1 MIMRTRVLLL
11 VIAVAPLGAQ
21 WLNYPTAGIPR
32 TPDGKPDLTA
42 PAPKTADGKPDIG
55 GLWQPPP
62 GSVANIAKDL
72 KPEEISFQPAAAA
85 LYKQR
90 QDTLSKDDPTG
101 NCIPGGVPR
110 SDLVGYPFKIVPA
123 PGMVM
128 ILYEAVHSYRQIFT
142 DGRVL
147 PKEFSPSWMGN
158 SVGRWED
165 DTFVVEST
173 GFKEN
178 SWLDNGGHPGTE
190 ALHVIERFHR
200 KDFGH
205 LDLRI
210 TVDDPRSYTKPFT
223 ASYVLSLQPDTELL
237 EYVCNEN
244 NKDLEHLV
252 GK

>member
-1 MIMRTRVLLL
+1 MMIRTTALLSL
-11 VIAVAPLGAQ
+11 LAVAPLGAQ

-32 TPDGKPDLTA
+32 TPDGKPNLSA

-55 GLWQPPP
+55 GLWLPPAM
-62 GSVANIAKDL
+62 SVGNIAKNL
-72 KPEEISFQPAAAA
+72 KPDDIAFTPSAAA
-85 LYKQR
+85 LYQHR
-90 QDTLSKDDPTG
+90 QDTLSKEDPTG

-110 SDLVGYPFKIVPA
+110 SDLVGYPYKIVPS

-142 DGRVL
+142 DGRKL
-147 PKEFSPSWMGN
+147 PKDPSPSWQGN
-158 SVGRWED
+158 SVGHWEG
-165 DTFVVEST
+165 DTFVVESN
-173 GFKEN
+173 GFNEN

-200 KDFGH
+200 TDFGH
-205 LDLRI
+205 LELKI
-210 TVDDPRSYTKPFT
+210 TVEDPRSYTKPFT
-223 ASYVLSLQPDTELL
+223 ASYVLTLQADNELL

-244 NKDLEHLV
+244 NKDVEHLV